1 MLTPPLFTRFGGV
14 NTFDDNWGFLGGAI
28 YNGVDATIAFPEDGG
43 EVIFQ
48 NLRGEV
54 GDIDGDFVFH
64 FVVATFYLLQIGS
77 IVFCVL
83 CDLSGK
89 HVCCCHLFY
98 PEWFSLDMDVRK
110 NGPL

>member
-77 IVFCVL
+77 FFFCVSCVIYL
-83 CDLSGK
+83 ESMFVVVTCFTPSGSLST
-89 HVCCCHLFY
+89 
-98 PEWFSLDMDVRK
+98 WM
-110 NGPL
+110 